1 MSHEKYFDVVQKL
14 KLVCIN
20 VIIFLRN
27 GAPYQNIQAE
37 KIKTKKTVKFFFAG

>member
-20 VIIFLRN
+20 VIFLRN